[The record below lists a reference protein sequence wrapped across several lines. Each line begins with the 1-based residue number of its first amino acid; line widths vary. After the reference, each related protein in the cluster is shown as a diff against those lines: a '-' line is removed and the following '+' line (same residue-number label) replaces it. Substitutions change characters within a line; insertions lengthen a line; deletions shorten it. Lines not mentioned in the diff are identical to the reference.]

1 MAHIPVLLQ
10 ECLTA
15 LNPKPGEFHIDGTLG
30 AGGHAREILKRITPG
45 GTLLA
50 VDRDPRAAYRFKAD
64 GVDQTVRLVVEAG
77 SYATLPAILN
87 RHHLPKADG
96 LLLDLGFSSE
106 QITGGELV
114 GRGFSFT
121 ADEPLLMTYDDE
133 TPSVA
138 QLLAELSVSDLATI
152 IREYGEE
159 RYAQQIA
166 DSISRMAKAEGIA
179 TTGQLVT
186 AIKAAVPAGYE
197 HGRLHPATR
206 TFQALRIYA
215 NGELRHLETLL
226 EQLPHIVRS
235 GGRVAIISFHSLE
248 DRIVKNYFRQYMRD
262 RGGRSVGDSHESDKS
277 QAGELPNSTSASPV
291 DRSASPA
298 DKSAAAAAGVKK
310 PIVATEDE
318 MVINPRSRSAKLR
331 VLYMP

>member
-30 AGGHAREILKRITPG
+30 AGGHAQEILKRITPG
-45 GTLLA
+45 GMLLA
-50 VDRDPRAAYRFKAD
+50 VDRDPRAAYRFKPL
-64 GVDQTVRLVVEAG
+64 VDATVRFVVEAG
-77 SYATLPAILN
+77 SYATLPAILE

-138 QLLAELSVSDLATI
+138 QLLAELSANDLATI

-179 TTGQLVT
+179 TTGQLVA
-186 AIKAAVPAGYE
+186 AIKSAVPAGYE
-197 HGRLHPATR
+197 RGRLHPATR

-226 EQLPHIVRS
+226 EQLPNIVRA

-262 RGGRSVGDSHESDKS
+262 RGGRSVGDSHESDES
-277 QAGELPNSTSASPV
+277 QAGELPNSTSASPA
-291 DRSASPA
+291 DRSASL
-298 DKSAAAAAGVKK
+298 AGTKK
-310 PIVATEDE
+310 PITATEEE
-318 MVINPRSRSAKLR
+318 MDSNPRSRSAKLR
-331 VLYMP
+331 VLQIF